1 MKWVCCN
8 GDGVT
13 YICDVEPIRN
23 WNKIKSYFKE

>member
-1 MKWVCCN
+1 MKRVCCN